1 MTIIVKSQDEN
12 VITLPSRLLEGLHW
26 PEGSEIKVIM
36 DGQVLR
42 LAPLDQFLALRGS
55 LREDESF
62 DEAMQLLNESWQSW
76 TVATSA

>member
-1 MTIIVKSQDEN
+1 MTIIVKSRDED
-12 VITLPSRLLEGLHW
+12 VITLPSQLLEGLHW

-55 LREDESF
+55 LQDDESF

-76 TVATSA
+76 TALTSA

>member
-1 MTIIVKSQDEN
+1 MTIIVKSQDED
-12 VITLPSRLLEGLHW
+12 VIILPARLLEGLHW

-55 LREDESF
+55 LQDDESF